1 VTVYVFD
8 GLRDCMG
15 RAQIDVR
22 LNPGT
27 TLAGLFRYLADQYDE
42 RFLDARLR
50 RPGVRSVSA
59 VLLNGQTLHLPR
71 DLRRELEGGDVLHL
85 IPPHRWWIER
95 SSEMNGTG
103 SQLLQLLAARAE
115 SGNPL
120 RVGLIGAGKFGTMFL
135 GQARRVRG
143 LHVWNTP
150 NGLLTRSALKQRGL
164 ASLDLVCIGLRFS
177 SPRPAKARSRSSRAR
192 RLKRPPGAW
201 LTGSLPKR

>member
-85 IPPHRWWIER
+85 IPPI
-95 SSEMNGTG
+95 
-103 SQLLQLLAARAE
+103 
-115 SGNPL
+115 
-120 RVGLIGAGKFGTMFL
+120 AGG
-135 GQARRVRG
+135 
-143 LHVWNTP
+143 
-150 NGLLTRSALKQRGL
+150 
-164 ASLDLVCIGLRFS
+164 
-177 SPRPAKARSRSSRAR
+177 
-192 RLKRPPGAW
+192 
-201 LTGSLPKR
+201 